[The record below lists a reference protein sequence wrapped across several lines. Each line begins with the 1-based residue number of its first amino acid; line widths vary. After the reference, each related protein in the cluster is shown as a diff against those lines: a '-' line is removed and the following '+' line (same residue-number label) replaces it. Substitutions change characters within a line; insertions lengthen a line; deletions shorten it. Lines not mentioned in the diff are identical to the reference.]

1 MWSSMFLAI
10 SSSIDALG
18 IGITYG
24 IKNTKISLGEK
35 IILFIILFIVT
46 CISIFV
52 GDFIQALLPTFIT
65 DYLSNFILIGIG
77 TYICFSALKTGKD
90 SKNIFND
97 PSVADL
103 NNSKTIEPKEASL
116 LAFALALDSF
126 CLGTCGAIT
135 DMDLSFFP
143 LFVASFHVLFLF
155 LGTYFGTRIRKSCR
169 LPQNTWSIISGILL
183 ICISIFEF
191 F

>member
-52 GDFIQALLPTFIT
+52 GDFIQTLLPTFIT

-155 LGTYFGTRIRKSCR
+155 LGTCFGTRIRKSCR